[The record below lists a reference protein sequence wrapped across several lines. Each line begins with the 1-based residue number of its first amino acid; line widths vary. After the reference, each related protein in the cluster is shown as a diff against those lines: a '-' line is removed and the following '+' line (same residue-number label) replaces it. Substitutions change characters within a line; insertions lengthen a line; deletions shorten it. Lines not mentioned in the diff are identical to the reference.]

1 MTHAQRSFSLG
12 RVGEQRWRMLAGA
25 YQLDPGMGRAL
36 IIAEPR
42 DVRDEIR
49 RRLLSL
55 GPLTVLVPSVSVLEQ
70 IHGLAGGDQIPI
82 VWIEA
87 TTDTAVEDEWG
98 RALMALNRGRDL
110 IGDGGPVFV
119 VLAGDRRFYELL
131 SLRAP
136 DLNHVLSPF
145 LFEERLEMLGEPSGP
160 LCWMHLSDLHVSG
173 NDWEQDVV
181 LRSLV
186 RDLPGL
192 LERAERRPQLLF
204 VTGDISNR
212 GKEFEA
218 ARRVIEEL
226 RKKLGIESTRVFVV
240 PGNHDVDRGAI
251 GIAAEMARRG
261 ILQLDAEARRHNVGN
276 IVSKPEEMQLFG
288 KRLAN
293 WCAFTEKLGRRVTVG
308 EPWRSDVVDVA
319 GVAVG
324 VASLCSAWLS
334 GDGSDDKKLALRDD
348 KNLALGEPQLRGMIE
363 QLEQA
368 GAQLRVALLHHPP
381 TGWLADVEAGDV
393 ESLLNENFDLV
404 LHGHLHRRDAKVVSR
419 GSGATIWMGA
429 GAAYDRH
436 ADDRWYGFFVGQL
449 DGARTEVSI
458 DAFTWTSHS
467 GGHWH
472 PDAGFNTQEGSN
484 RRTQP
489 FRPPRIGKSEAV
501 AEVRDDAI
509 AARICQSAARV
520 YQAHAFVG
528 LPDSTPKPATSLT
541 SIYVVPSLVRAEFQ
555 GLGTRLAERSVDE
568 LADLARQAHEPQ
580 RDVILGPPGSGKSTM
595 CRHVALEQAR
605 QGERVP
611 LLFIVRE
618 WAADG
623 ARTSLLDAVA
633 KQVSDSLSVPLD
645 RATVEHL
652 CEGGKVMLI
661 VDGVDELGER
671 ERARLRDM
679 IQGFVVSFPRVSVMA
694 TSRELGYDEVP
705 LLGFNHWR
713 IAEFDDPRL
722 RDFVDRWYAGSTL
735 QPQERARKR
744 AELLAAFDAEPRVKQ
759 LARNPLLATLIA
771 LVQTHRG
778 ELPGRR
784 ARLYELCVE
793 LLVVTWPATSHRTL
807 PELPGEW
814 QVARLEE
821 LALWMLRR
829 RDSKSDGG
837 GILVSGDDLEAQLRE
852 LLAKHR
858 DDLDES
864 RRRRLAGRWLR
875 WLVASGLLQEQRHD
889 AYGFLHLS
897 IMEYLAGRGLLRE
910 QLGGGHEQ
918 VADFVARHQL
928 WPQWAECLL
937 LMLGSEA
944 SDAELCGAV
953 VDRLLSGEQIH
964 PPFWLALLREEIG
977 VGAQRRTCMLET
989 MAWSVASSELRE
1001 WPICRKLVS
1010 DIMRFS
1016 RVHGEATRAWIDAE
1030 LGRRS
1035 GEQLFRLLMMVP
1047 ETHQPET
1054 LTSRDPGELQLV
1066 PLLELGD
1073 IDAWGRWALMRARA
1087 TDWLEWARTA
1097 EPAAISTYALMG
1109 TKPSHSEHASAWI
1122 IGVLRR
1128 SVWLTEQINA
1138 ARSNDEDRWRLRWSF
1153 EGGATTTMLVPAYS
1167 TVGPVTA
1174 ATETRGS
1181 IGNFRDVLFKSSLA
1195 FASELGQAHRLLG
1208 QETAERFL
1216 HFNQAPVVHV
1226 NLRSAWG
1233 HDRRKLM
1240 DPECM
1245 DMAVAVTEQFVYGRN
1260 WNSSKLASLKISPSG
1275 LGKRPRPDAN
1285 PELPWTLQG
1294 RLPEPLPASWI
1305 AFVAILANVHA
1316 GQLIDPADTTI
1327 ATAFVHNLWINLF
1340 FDAIVANAQSD
1351 GTLSP
1356 SQHALL
1362 LALGLAQFQ
1371 TTWHWP
1377 LSDHWH
1383 TWFSTNTPPDD
1394 PIAAHVW
1401 HLCWLAAEPDN
1412 PHHREQANACLD
1424 RATWPELAAALRE
1437 FTIS

>member
-1 MTHAQRSFSLG
+1 MTRAQRSFSLG

-119 VLAGDRRFYELL
+119 VLAGDRRFFEFL

-136 DLNHVLSPF
+136 DLNHVLNPF

-181 LRSLV
+181 LRSLA

-226 RKKLGIESTRVFVV
+226 RDKLGIDSTRVFVV

-251 GIAAEMARRG
+251 GVAAEMARRG

-276 IVSKPEEMQLFG
+276 IVSKSEEMQLFG

-348 KNLALGEPQLRGMIE
+348 KNLALGEPQLRRMIE

-381 TGWLADVEAGDV
+381 TGWLADVETGDV
-393 ESLLNENFDLV
+393 ESLLDEHFDLV
-404 LHGHLHRRDAKVVSR
+404 LHGHLHYPGAKVVSR

-472 PDAGFNTQEGSN
+472 PDAGFDTQGGSS
-484 RRTQP
+484 RRTLP

-520 YQAHAFVG
+520 HAAHAFVG
-528 LPDSTPKPATSLT
+528 LPDSAPKPAAELS
-541 SIYVVPSLVRAEFQ
+541 SIYVAPSLIR
-555 GLGTRLAERSVDE
+555 LGQHADE
-568 LADLARQAHEPQ
+568 LSLDAFVNSARQAGE
-580 RDVILGPPGSGKSTM
+580 RKLDVVLGPPGSGKSM
-595 CRHVALEQAR
+595 LCRYVALGQA
-605 QGERVP
+605 QHGERVP

-618 WAADG
+618 WAVDG
-623 ARTSLLDAVA
+623 ARAGLFDAVA
-633 KQVSDSLSVPLD
+633 KQLSDGLSVLVD
-645 RATVEHL
+645 AATVERL
-652 CEGGKVMLI
+652 CERGDVTLL
-661 VDGVDELGER
+661 VDGVDEVGESAR
-671 ERARLRDM
+671 VRLRDM
-679 IQGFVVSFPRVSVMA
+679 IHGFVASFPAASVIV
-694 TSRELGYDEVP
+694 TSRELGYDEAP
-705 LLGFNHWR
+705 LVGFTSWR
-713 IAEFDDPRL
+713 LAEFDDARL
-722 RDFVDRWYAGSTL
+722 RDFVDRWYSVVSL
-735 QPQERARKR
+735 PQPQERARKR
-744 AELLAAFDAEPRVKQ
+744 ADLLAALDAEPRVKE

-771 LVQTHRG
+771 LVHTHRA

-793 LLVVTWPATSHRTL
+793 LLVITWPAASHRTV

-814 QVARLEE
+814 QVAHLEE
-821 LALWMLRR
+821 LALWMLRK
-829 RDSKSDGG
+829 RDSQTDGG
-837 GILVSGDDLEAQLRE
+837 GVLVSADDLEAQLCE

-875 WLVASGLLQEQRHD
+875 WLVDSGLLQEQRHD

-897 IMEYLAGRGLLRE
+897 IMEYLAGRGLLHE
-910 QLGGGHEQ
+910 QLSGGHDQ
-918 VADFVARHQL
+918 VADFVVRHHRFS
-928 WPQWAECLL
+928 QWSECIL

-944 SDAELCGAV
+944 SNTALSRTV
-953 VDRLLSGEQIH
+953 VTKLLASPHPSPMFLLS
-964 PPFWLALLREEIG
+964 LLREEIQFDG
-977 VGAQRRTCMLET
+977 RVRDQLLELVAQ
-989 MAWSVASSELRE
+989 MAIVDGSHRWLQYRALTYDV
-1001 WPICRKLVS
+1001 W
-1010 DIMRFS
+1010 RFS
-1016 RVHGEATRAWIDAE
+1016 RMHGNALASWIDTK
-1030 LGRRS
+1030 LGVQT
-1035 GEQLFRLLMMVP
+1035 GERLLSVLAITP
-1047 ETHQPET
+1047 SIYQPPST
-1054 LTSRDPGELQLV
+1054 LTSRSPAELELV

-1073 IDAWGRWALMRARA
+1073 ADVWGRWALEQARA
-1087 TDWLEWARTA
+1087 TDWLAWAQSGLLRGV
-1097 EPAAISTYALMG
+1097 SSYALMS
-1109 TKPSHSEHASAWI
+1109 TKRTYRAYCAAWI
-1122 IGVLRR
+1122 VGVLRR
-1128 SVWLTEQINA
+1128 A
-1138 ARSNDEDRWRLRWSF
+1138 AFLAGSLR
-1153 EGGATTTMLVPAYS
+1153 EP
-1167 TVGPVTA
+1167 P
-1174 ATETRGS
+1174 
-1181 IGNFRDVLFKSSLA
+1181 
-1195 FASELGQAHRLLG
+1195 GQAHAYERRCWQLAGYKAAIPLMPAYQCVGPATGSQPTVSSRPVPPYLINALYDLGVEYLLTCPYTHKRTLLDADSA
-1208 QETAERFL
+1208 QRFRR
-1216 HFNQAPVVHV
+1216 FNGVQFVAANFSSWLFGSEQDTTSDTVS
-1226 NLRSAWG
+1226 SATLA
-1233 HDRRKLM
+1233 R
-1240 DPECM
+1240 
-1245 DMAVAVTEQFVYGRN
+1245 MAKFVYGREIP
-1260 WNSSKLASLKISPSG
+1260 STESLVLVPVA
-1275 LGKRPRPDAN
+1275 LGELPRPDSI
-1285 PELPWTLQG
+1285 PGLPWTI
-1294 RLPEPLPASWI
+1294 ETPLSHEFPPSWPTAVTMLASFHGGLSIGPRSVEI
-1305 AFVAILANVHA
+1305 AEM
-1316 GQLIDPADTTI
+1316 
-1327 ATAFVHNLWINLF
+1327 FVHNLWINLF

-1383 TWFSTNTPPDD
+1383 TWFATNTPPND

-1424 RATWPELAAALRE
+1424 RATWPELAAELRK